1 MTAFSAEETAR
12 FGRLANRHHHGLATG
27 LAVLALTGCGP
38 SLEAAVNGKLS
49 FRGNPVAGAQVVFQ
63 FKGKGP
69 VGYAI
74 TDDEGKYRLSTGGNA
89 SVIPGIYRVA
99 ISSPD
104 VKLPEPY
111 GSVVTS
117 PLEFDVK
124 SGNNE
129 IEIALE

>member
-1 MTAFSAEETAR
+1 M
-12 FGRLANRHHHGLATG
+12 G
-27 LAVLALTGCGP
+27 LAVFALTGCGP

-49 FRGNPVAGAQVVFQ
+49 YRGNPVAGAQVVYQ

-74 TDDEGKYRLSTGGNA
+74 TDGAGKYDLSTGGIA
-89 SVIPGIYRVA
+89 GVIPGIYRVA

-104 VKLPEPY
+104 IQIPMAY

-124 SGNNE
+124 SGNNV
-129 IEIALE
+129 IDIALE